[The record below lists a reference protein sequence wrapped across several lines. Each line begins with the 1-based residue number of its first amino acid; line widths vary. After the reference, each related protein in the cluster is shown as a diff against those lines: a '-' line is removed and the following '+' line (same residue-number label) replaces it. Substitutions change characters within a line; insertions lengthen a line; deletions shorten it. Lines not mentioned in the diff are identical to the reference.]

1 MVVRVADRRRAV
13 VHPLRQAVGPG
24 VRAGPGVVGEPARA
38 GAVDGDALGGGVVGV
53 VVPPV
58 VADGVVGEVEG
69 ALIEVRRII
78 LLNSS

>member
-13 VHPLRQAVGPG
+13 VHVRQAVGPG

-69 ALIEVRRII
+69 ALIEVRRTI